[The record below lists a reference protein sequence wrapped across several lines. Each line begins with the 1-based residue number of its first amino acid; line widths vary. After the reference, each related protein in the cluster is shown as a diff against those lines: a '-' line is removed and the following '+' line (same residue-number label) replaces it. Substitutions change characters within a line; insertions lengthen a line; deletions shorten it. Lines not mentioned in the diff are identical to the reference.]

1 MSTYIYGAFD
11 RMFYHVTYAFLSES
25 TLYSSIECCF
35 EQGVPWHSGNYR
47 VWIHSETRMWHNNNI
62 QLVLLCLNVIKNL
75 FNLKTFEY
83 NLPYQSSL
91 QINENLSFESFHVRM
106 KCNIN
111 SLSTNRIHDF
121 SRLSHIQKALWYLNC
136 SKITQ
141 KRKYFNRINKW
152 LQLMLL
158 IKCIQLRL
166 LFAYLNI

>member
-1 MSTYIYGAFD
+1 MSRTRFWVNPHSIAQQSAASSKG
-11 RMFYHVTYAFLSES
+11 FLDIQATTECGF
-25 TLYSSIECCF
+25 TLK
-35 EQGVPWHSGNYR
+35 R
-47 VWIHSETRMWHNNNI
+47 VRDIIIT

-75 FNLKTFEY
+75 FNLKTFGY

-91 QINENLSFESFHVRM
+91 QINENLSSESFHVRM

-158 IKCIQLRL
+158 IKYIQLRL
-166 LFAYLNI
+166 PFVYLNILHSPEQLTIV